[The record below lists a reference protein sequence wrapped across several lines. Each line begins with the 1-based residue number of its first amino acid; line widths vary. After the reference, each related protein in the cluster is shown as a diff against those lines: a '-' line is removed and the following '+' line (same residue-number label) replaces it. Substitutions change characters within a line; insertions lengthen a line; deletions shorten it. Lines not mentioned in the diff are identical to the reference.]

1 MNGRCFRKNETETNG
16 CSVFKTR
23 QQAENESVAHMKIP
37 PRTNSLEHTMTPHDA
52 FVGACFDQRQH
63 WRHFMADSGGVVVKT
78 YESETGSLTSYNT
91 QRKSPRPP
99 ETKLFLVSTKIPF
112 YDLPGDEGIV

>member
-1 MNGRCFRKNETETNG
+1 
-16 CSVFKTR
+16 
-23 QQAENESVAHMKIP
+23 
-37 PRTNSLEHTMTPHDA
+37 
-52 FVGACFDQRQH
+52 
-63 WRHFMADSGGVVVKT
+63 MADSGGVVVKT